1 MDAIFLYLVEFLVF
15 IVALIFSCEFL
26 IKWYKPLLSKRPLN
40 RNKSARYILG
50 LLPIVS
56 LGVILF
62 TLRMLASFDVVDSF
76 IYISMYLVLGI
87 AWLFLGVT
95 LMSGIFD
102 LSWLDD
108 AFNLNNKA
116 ALIAVVGG
124 FLGLTLI
131 YSGANIGNGPGWWCV
146 VFSGG
151 LGLGVWIVLG
161 LVINS
166 CTKIFER
173 ITVERDIGCGIRFG
187 SYLLASGIILA
198 RACAGDWTS
207 FYMTTVEFAYGWPV
221 LVLAGI
227 LILVELYYIHRA
239 KSNKTNST
247 IFGSIV
253 LGAVFVAIAITS
265 TYLLPPTSENPIYR
279 VALGVFWGLH
289 I

>member
-15 IVALIFSCEFL
+15 IVALVFSFEFL
-26 IKWYKPLLSKRPLN
+26 IKWYKPLLSNRPLN
-40 RNKSARYILG
+40 RNKSTRYILG
-50 LLPIVS
+50 LLPIGS

-207 FYMTTVEFAYGWPV
+207 FYITTVEFAYGWPV

>member
-1 MDAIFLYLVEFLVF
+1 MDILLYLVEFLVF
-15 IVALIFSCEFL
+15 IVSIICSFKFL
-26 IKWYKPLLSKRPLN
+26 VKWYEPLLSKRPLN

-50 LLPIVS
+50 LLPIGS
-56 LGVILF
+56 FCVILF
-62 TLRMLASFDVVDSF
+62 TLKMLASFDVVDSF
-76 IYISMYLVLGI
+76 IYISMYMVLGI
-87 AWLFLGVT
+87 AWLFLGAT
-95 LMSGIFD
+95 LMSCVFD

-108 AFNLNNKA
+108 ALNLNNKA

-146 VFSGG
+146 VFTGG
-151 LGLGVWIVLG
+151 LGLVAWIVLG

-166 CTKIFER
+166 CTKTFER

-207 FYMTTVEFAYGWPV
+207 FYITLVEFIDGWSV

-227 LILVELYYIHRA
+227 LILVELYYIHKA
-239 KSNKTNST
+239 KSNKTNNA
-247 IFGSIV
+247 IFGSIF
-253 LGAVFVAIAITS
+253 LAVVFIAMAITIV
-265 TYLLPPTSENPIYR
+265 YLLPPTSGNPIYR
-279 VALGVFWGLH
+279 VALEVFWSLH

>member
-1 MDAIFLYLVEFLVF
+1 M
-15 IVALIFSCEFL
+15 SC
-26 IKWYKPLLSKRPLN
+26 
-40 RNKSARYILG
+40 
-50 LLPIVS
+50 
-56 LGVILF
+56 
-62 TLRMLASFDVVDSF
+62 
-76 IYISMYLVLGI
+76 
-87 AWLFLGVT
+87 
-95 LMSGIFD
+95 IFD

-108 AFNLNNKA
+108 ALNLNNKA

-146 VFSGG
+146 VFTGG
-151 LGLGVWIVLG
+151 LGLVAWLVLG

-166 CTKIFER
+166 CTKTFER

-187 SYLLASGIILA
+187 FYLLASGIILA

-207 FYMTTVEFAYGWPV
+207 FSVTLFEFMDGWPV

-239 KSNKTNST
+239 KLNKTNNA
-247 IFGSIV
+247 IFGSIF
-253 LGAVFVAIAITS
+253 LGVAFIVIAIAIV
-265 TYLLPPTSENPIYR
+265 YLMPPTSENPIYGA
-279 VALGVFWGLH
+279 VLEVFWRLH

>member
-15 IVALIFSCEFL
+15 IVALVFSFEFL
-26 IKWYKPLLSKRPLN
+26 IKWYKPLLSNRPLN
-40 RNKSARYILG
+40 RNKSTRYILG
-50 LLPIVS
+50 LLPIGS
-56 LGVILF
+56 LCVILF

-95 LMSGIFD
+95 LMSGVFD

-108 AFNLNNKA
+108 ALNLNNKA

-124 FLGLTLI
+124 FLGLTII

-146 VFSGG
+146 VFTGG
-151 LGLGVWIVLG
+151 LGLGAWIVLG

-166 CTKIFER
+166 CTKTFER

-207 FYMTTVEFAYGWPV
+207 FYRTTVEFIDGWPV

-227 LILVELYYIHRA
+227 LILVELYYIHRT
-239 KSNKTNST
+239 KSNKTNKT
-247 IFGSIV
+247 IFSSIF
-253 LGAVFVAIAITS
+253 LGAAFIAMAIAIV
-265 TYLLPPTSENPIYR
+265 YLLSLTSGNPIYR
-279 VALGVFWGLH
+279 VALEVFWSLR

>member
-1 MDAIFLYLVEFLVF
+1 MDVLYLL
-15 IVALIFSCEFL
+15 EFL
-26 IKWYKPLLSKRPLN
+26 IFFVSIFCSFGFLVKWYMPLFSKRPLN
-40 RNKSARYILG
+40 RNKSVRYVLG
-50 LLPIVS
+50 LLPIGS
-56 LGVILF
+56 LGIILF
-62 TLRMLASFDVVDSF
+62 TLKMLASFDVVNSF
-76 IYISMYLVLGI
+76 FYISMYMVLGL
-87 AWLFLGVT
+87 AGLFLGVT
-95 LMSGIFD
+95 LMSCIFD

-108 AFNLNNKA
+108 ALNLNNKA

-146 VFSGG
+146 VFTGG
-151 LGLGVWIVLG
+151 LGLVAWLVLG

-166 CTKIFER
+166 CTKTFER

-187 SYLLASGIILA
+187 FYLLASGIILA

-207 FYMTTVEFAYGWPV
+207 FSVTLFEFMDGWPV

-239 KSNKTNST
+239 KLNKTNNA
-247 IFGSIV
+247 IFGSIF
-253 LGAVFVAIAITS
+253 LGVAFIVIAIAIV
-265 TYLLPPTSENPIYR
+265 YLMPPTSENPIYGA
-279 VALGVFWGLH
+279 VLEVFWRLH